1 LDHVDREFLE
11 RPRRW
16 GLSEIRNFMLVIGL
30 LSSVFDFLTFPV
42 LLHMFRAGEA
52 LFHTGWFVES
62 LATQVLVIFVIRTR
76 GNPLRSKPHAVL
88 TMTSL
93 AVVAVGAL
101 IPYTPFGAR
110 IGFVPMPGLFF
121 LILPG
126 MVLAYLALVQAAN
139 VRFYPR
145 LAVG

>member
-1 LDHVDREFLE
+1 VDREFLE

-16 GLSEIRNFMLVIGL
+16 GLSEIRNFMLVIGPV
-30 LSSVFDFLTFPV
+30 SSVFDFLTFYG
-42 LLHMFRAGEA
+42 LLRLFHAGEP

-62 LATQVLVIFVIRTR
+62 LASQVLVIFVIRSR
-76 GNPLRSKPHAVL
+76 GNPLLSKPHAVL

-110 IGFVPMPGLFF
+110 IGFVPLPGLFF

-126 MVLAYLALVQAAN
+126 MVLAYLALVQAAK
-139 VRFYPR
+139 VMFYRR